1 MSHLGNLI
9 SALIDGELGGV
20 ELDRA
25 NAHLAGCAACQTEA
39 AQLRELKRELR
50 ALGDL
55 DGADA
60 VTSRLLAMARP
71 GCPATPG
78 TPGAPGGLVTARP
91 LERRPGRRARRRRG
105 RYAMWG
111 AMSLVVV
118 GVGAAAFGMGGA
130 PSGSGNEPQI
140 TPQQLEV
147 FDVQHAITSGDVPFA
162 DPSATRAKGSANGA
176 ATGSTTATVRGPASA
191 TLLRVGAEA
200 ARP

>member
-1 MSHLGNLI
+1 MSHLGSLI

-25 NAHLAGCAACQTEA
+25 NAHLAGCAACQSEA

-50 ALGDL
+50 TLGDL
-55 DGADA
+55 DGAA
-60 VTSRLLAMARP
+60 AITGRLLAMVGP
-71 GCPATPG
+71 GCPG
-78 TPGAPGGLVTARP
+78 VPGAPGAPGAPAGLVTARP

-118 GVGAAAFGMGGA
+118 GVGAAAFGMGGSS
-130 PSGSGNEPQI
+130 SGSNEPQI
-140 TPQQLEV
+140 TPQLEV
-147 FDVQHAITSGDVPFA
+147 FDMQHAITSGDVPFA
-162 DPSATRAKGSANGA
+162 DPSSTRLPAPPKASKR
-176 ATGSTTATVRGPASA
+176 TSVRAS
-191 TLLRVGAEA
+191 LRPSAEA

>member
-1 MSHLGNLI
+1 MSHLGSLI

-25 NAHLAGCAACQTEA
+25 NAHLAGCAACQSEA

-50 ALGDL
+50 TLGDL
-55 DGADA
+55 DGAA
-60 VTSRLLAMARP
+60 AITGRLLAMAGP
-71 GCPATPG
+71 GCPGAPG
-78 TPGAPGGLVTARP
+78 TPGVPAGLVTARP

-118 GVGAAAFGMGGA
+118 GVGAAAFGMGGS
-130 PSGSGNEPQI
+130 PSGNEPQI
-140 TPQQLEV
+140 TPQLEV

-162 DPSATRAKGSANGA
+162 DPASTRPKGSAKA
-176 ATGSTTATVRGPASA
+176 AVKGPVSAS
-191 TLLRVGAEA
+191 LLRAAAEA
-200 ARP
+200 TRP